1 MSAIESGKSRD
12 SDRGYPGTGLLL
24 QIYAAEIKQ
33 RFSMLQST
41 CNQLEDLRGTWIW
54 TDAVAKEV
62 EKLQKQLAA
71 TGDLISKL
79 IAISRLAEVLEMEMR
94 EASNEA

>member
-1 MSAIESGKSRD
+1 MSAIESGQSRD

-24 QIYAAEIKQ
+24 QIYAAEINQ

-79 IAISRLAEVLEMEMR
+79 ISISGLADVLEMEMR